1 MSANDYISERAFAQ
15 AVVEAAEDLGWT
27 VWRTWASVHSPSGE
41 PDLRMVHP
49 VLRQVIWAELK
60 TQNGKLSPAQQESI
74 DTLKAAGARVYV
86 WRPADW
92 PQIERVLAGK
102 EIVV

>member
-41 PDLRMVHP
+41 PDLRMAHP
-49 VLRQVIWAELK
+49 GLRQIVWAELK
-60 TQNGKLSPAQQESI
+60 TQKGKLSHAQQQAIE
-74 DTLKAAGARVYV
+74 TLIAAGARVYL

-92 PQIERVLAGK
+92 PQIERILAGQ
-102 EIVV
+102 EV